1 MIKQIGLAVGL
12 IALPVGIFAAA
23 EHWLVPHQMQ
33 VGPSLGDMAPLQ
45 AIVSDVQ
52 GLAAKGDLPGAA
64 ARITDLETAWD
75 DDQATLQPLHPTAWG
90 GVDGLIDTALK
101 SLRVASP
108 DAAAVTSALAALQ
121 AGLDNPGGV
130 RMVQG
135 IAVTDAGGHALPC
148 EGMIDAVRAKSQGAA
163 KVTDL
168 LAKATER

>member
-1 MIKQIGLAVGL
+1 MT
-12 IALPVGIFAAA
+12 
-23 EHWLVPHQMQ
+23 
-33 VGPSLGDMAPLQ
+33 PLQ

-75 DDQATLQPLHPTAWG
+75 DDQATLQPLNPTARG

-121 AGLDNPGGV
+121 AGLDNPGG
-130 RMVQG
+130 
-135 IAVTDAGGHALPC
+135 AAGTGGAPQ
-148 EGMIDAVRAKSQGAA
+148 RAIWWPSSSGWAIWRPA
-163 KVTDL
+163 SC
-168 LAKATER
+168 LA